1 MYQVVHLRCGNR
13 EEAMRALD
21 KLLLFFIGVVIWILG
36 TLWYR
41 VRGPI
46 LLETTSLRYWS
57 NFVLVPVASAVV
69 CILLLRMRH
78 ISERDWAAAMLL
90 IALPGMFG
98 EALLLSRF
106 ATFMPR
112 MHAESAGRY
121 GALLFASYA
130 VVLTIAEIVTLRAR

>member
-1 MYQVVHLRCGNR
+1 MKP
-13 EEAMRALD
+13 AD
-21 KLLLFFIGVVIWILG
+21 KLLLFFFGVVIWILG

-46 LLETTSLRYWS
+46 VLETTSVRYWL
-57 NFVLVPVASAVV
+57 NFVLVPIASAVV
-69 CILLLRMRH
+69 CILLLRVRH
-78 ISERDWAAAMLL
+78 ISAREWAAAMLL

-106 ATFMPR
+106 STFMPR
-112 MHAESAGRY
+112 LRAETGGRY

-130 VVLTIAEIVTLRAR
+130 VVLTIAEIVTLRAQ

>member
-1 MYQVVHLRCGNR
+1 MKP
-13 EEAMRALD
+13 AD
-21 KLLLFFIGVVIWILG
+21 KLLLFFFGVVIWILG

-46 LLETTSLRYWS
+46 LLETTSVRYWL
-57 NFVLVPVASAVV
+57 NFVLVPIASAVV
-69 CILLLRMRH
+69 CILLLRVRH
-78 ISERDWAAAMLL
+78 ISAREWAAAVLL

-106 ATFMPR
+106 STFMPR
-112 MHAESAGRY
+112 LRAETSGRY

-130 VVLTIAEIVTLRAR
+130 VVLTIAEIVTLRAQ